1 MGCPSSC
8 LSPRIPVT
16 PACNLSKQTLP
27 FRLPGKATF
36 EASSCSYANL
46 CRQSATQA
54 LSHCPSHFQPGVCS
68 VASASHY
75 SSSCTHRL
83 KTGIMSAP
91 GAVASSPG
99 APGGAWPGASLG
111 MSCATDACPEGG
123 LPRPA
128 GASAE
133 CAPGGTSSPAF
144 AACTCSACE
153 IKVLIAERQHLTECA
168 LHAHASHSPLSSV
181 RALTCLLKSTECL

>member
-1 MGCPSSC
+1 MSVSAGSQPPKRFHTVHHISIRGSIC
-8 LSPRIPVT
+8 
-16 PACNLSKQTLP
+16 
-27 FRLPGKATF
+27 GK
-36 EASSCSYANL
+36 C
-46 CRQSATQA
+46 
-54 LSHCPSHFQPGVCS
+54 
-68 VASASHY
+68 VASQN

-83 KTGIMSAP
+83 KTGIMYAP

-153 IKVLIAERQHLTECA
+153 SKVLIAERQHLTECA
-168 LHAHASHSPLSSV
+168 LRTRMRPIALHPLSGH
-181 RALTCLLKSTECL
+181 ALTL